1 MRAKPGYISIKEEDG
16 EKRQPKASRH
26 TRKKK
31 GGKEEAERGSSKYL
45 GEVYSDLTAP
55 QAEADQ
61 VDSRQSRPHSRRSSS
76 SRRRSRS
83 RDSRRSGRRG
93 GSRERGRSET
103 RSQRSSRR
111 ESHVR

>member
-83 RDSRRSGRRG
+83 RDSRRSER
-93 GSRERGRSET
+93 RERGRSER